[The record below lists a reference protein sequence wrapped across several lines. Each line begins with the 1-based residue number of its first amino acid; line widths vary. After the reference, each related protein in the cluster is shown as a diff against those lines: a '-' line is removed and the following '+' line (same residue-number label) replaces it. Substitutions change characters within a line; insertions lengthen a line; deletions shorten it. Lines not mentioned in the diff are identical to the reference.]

1 MTIRT
6 RIALVSATAVAVAV
20 VLISVFTFVG
30 ARRQIMSPIDESLLV
45 RAEIVE
51 TLRPQALFA
60 VFGIERID
68 DRRDRIVPPAV
79 GDFDASY
86 YQVILGEGVVV
97 NAGAEDLVLP
107 EPTLDDLDPT
117 EPTLRSEWV
126 DGVHL
131 RIATTVRN
139 DGDVVLQIGRTLTE
153 ADTAMARL
161 AVLLLVAGVV
171 GVALAGGLGLLVAK
185 QAVKPIDTLAAT
197 VGSIAENQS
206 LSERVN
212 VHGDDEVAALSRE
225 FNSLLDEVESAK
237 QEQARLVRDA
247 GHELRTPLTALRTN
261 LEVLQRHEV
270 GIAERAEILSAAHG
284 EVEEL
289 ALLVAEVVDLASD
302 RYEEEVVGPVAL
314 DDVAAAV
321 IDRVEKRMGRD
332 VALTSDGSVVEGKRN
347 ALERALSNVI
357 QNADK
362 FSPADGE
369 ISVVISEGTVTV
381 SDEGSGFDTQDLPYV
396 FERFYRSDT
405 ARSEPGSGLG
415 LSIVKQIIDDH
426 HGEVFARNG
435 PNGGGEV
442 GFALAGPS

>member
-20 VLISVFTFVG
+20 VLISVVTFIG
-30 ARRQIMSPIDESLLV
+30 ARRQVMAPIDESLLA

-51 TLRPQALFA
+51 RLRPEALFA

-68 DRRDRIVPPAV
+68 VRRDRIVPPAV

-86 YQVILGEGVVV
+86 YQVIFGEGLVV

-107 EPTLDDLDPT
+107 EPAPDDLGPV

-126 DGVHL
+126 DDVHL
-131 RIATTVRN
+131 RIATIVRS
-139 DGDVVLQIGRTLTE
+139 DGDIVLQIGRTLTE

-161 AVLLLVAGVV
+161 AVLLLVAGLV

-197 VGSIAENQS
+197 VGSIAETQS
-206 LSERVN
+206 LSERVD
-212 VHGDDEVAALSRE
+212 VHGDDEVAALSKA
-225 FNSLLDEVESAK
+225 FNSLLNELELAK

-270 GIAERAEILSAAHG
+270 GTAERAEILSAAHA

-302 RYEEEVVGPVAL
+302 RYEEETVGPVNL
-314 DDVAAAV
+314 DDVTSAV
-321 IDRVEKRMGRD
+321 IDRVEKRMGHD
-332 VALTSDGSVVEGKRN
+332 VVLTSDGSVVEGKRH
-347 ALERALSNVI
+347 ALERALSNII

-362 FSPADGE
+362 FSLADGE
-369 ISVVISEGTVTV
+369 ISVVISDGTVTV
-381 SDEGSGFDTQDLPYV
+381 SDEGPGFDTQDLPYV
-396 FERFYRSDT
+396 FERFYRSDA

-415 LSIVKQIIDDH
+415 LAIVKQIIDDH
-426 HGEVFARNG
+426 QGEVFARNG
-435 PNGGGEV
+435 QTGGAEV
-442 GFALAGPS
+442 GFALPGAT